1 MGRARTPGGAS
12 IGAPRGGAAR
22 LARSVT
28 LPSWR
33 DREQTVRVIFDPGSK
48 KEGGSPVV
56 MSLEIATALREQMRR
71 VMKIAEQAAVKEVKQ
86 ELAGVA
92 SVLAQLADA
101 QERKG

>member
-1 MGRARTPGGAS
+1 
-12 IGAPRGGAAR
+12 
-22 LARSVT
+22 
-28 LPSWR
+28 
-33 DREQTVRVIFDPGSK
+33 
-48 KEGGSPVV
+48 